1 VLPQPGPTA
10 YESPLYP
17 ILLSSSSALYRSFSK
32 SLLLKVN
39 KLFPLPVHPFNLQ
52 NEGKMTY
59 AQWQF
64 EKGADTIKFYTGKY
78 STEDM
83 FKDKTVL
90 DIGCGA
96 AGKSLYYASLGAKM
110 VHGADV
116 VERYR
121 EESKKLSIEKGL
133 EDKFEFHLC
142 DAKNLEFENETF
154 DTIIMNDSMEHVAEP
169 EEVVKECMRVLKPG
183 GRLFI
188 NFCPYHHPF
197 GAHLSDV
204 IGIPWVHLFFSE
216 KTMIDAYKDLM
227 VGIPDGEDRIKF
239 RFSKDKNGKETIS
252 YINKMTVK
260 RFNKIMKK
268 LNLKPEY
275 YAEIPLRS
283 FFSPLAKLP
292 LIKEAF
298 VKMTVAVIS
307 K

>member
-1 VLPQPGPTA
+1 M
-10 YESPLYP
+10 
-17 ILLSSSSALYRSFSK
+17 SFSK

-64 EKGADTIKFYTGKY
+64 EKGSETIKFYTNKY

-216 KTMIDAYKDLM
+216 KAMIDAYKDLM

-275 YAEIPLRS
+275 YAEIPLRN

>member
-1 VLPQPGPTA
+1 M
-10 YESPLYP
+10 
-17 ILLSSSSALYRSFSK
+17 SFSK

>member
-1 VLPQPGPTA
+1 M
-10 YESPLYP
+10 
-17 ILLSSSSALYRSFSK
+17 SFAK

-59 AQWQF
+59 AQWQY
-64 EKGADTIKFYTGKY
+64 EKGGETIKFYMNKY

-142 DAKNLEFENETF
+142 DAKKLEFEDETF

-169 EEVVKECMRVLKPG
+169 EEVVKECMRVLKPN

-216 KTMIDAYKDLM
+216 KTMIDAYKSLM
-227 VGIPDGEDRIKF
+227 VGVPDGEDRIKF
-239 RFSKDKNGKETIS
+239 RFSTDKSGKETIS

-260 RFNKIMKK
+260 RFNRIIKK
-268 LNLKPEY
+268 LNLSPEY

-283 FFSPLAKLP
+283 FFSPLAKMP
-292 LIKEAF
+292 LLKEAF

>member
-1 VLPQPGPTA
+1 M
-10 YESPLYP
+10 
-17 ILLSSSSALYRSFSK
+17 SFSK

-39 KLFPLPVHPFNLQ
+39 KLFSLPVHPFNLQ

-64 EKGADTIKFYTGKY
+64 EKGGETIKFYTEKY
-78 STEDM
+78 TTDEM

-96 AGKSLYYASLGAKM
+96 AGKSLYYASLGAKI

-116 VERYR
+116 VEKYK

-142 DAKNLEFENETF
+142 DAAKLGFDDNTF
-154 DTIIMNDSMEHVAEP
+154 DTIIMNDSMEHVSKP
-169 EEVVKECMRVLKPG
+169 EEVVNECMRVLKPSG
-183 GRLFI
+183 KLYI

-216 KTMIDAYKDLM
+216 PTMIAAYKDLM
-227 VGIPDGEDRIKF
+227 KDVPDGEDRIKF
-239 RFSKDKNGKETIS
+239 RFGKDEKGKDTIS

-260 RFNKIMKK
+260 RFKKILKK
-268 LNLKPEY
+268 LNLTPEY
-275 YAEIPLRS
+275 YKEVPLRG
-283 FFSPLAKLP
+283 FFKPLAVIP
-292 LIKEAF
+292 GIKEAF
-298 VKMTVAVIS
+298 VKMTVCVIE
-307 K
+307 KKDN

>member
-1 VLPQPGPTA
+1 M
-10 YESPLYP
+10 
-17 ILLSSSSALYRSFSK
+17 SFSK

-64 EKGADTIKFYTGKY
+64 EKGMETIKFYTGKY
-78 STEDM
+78 STDDM

-96 AGKSLYYASLGAKM
+96 AGKSLYYASLGANM

-116 VERYR
+116 VERYA

-142 DAKNLEFENETF
+142 DAKNLEFEDDTF

-204 IGIPWVHLFFSE
+204 IGIPWVHLFFTE
-216 KTMIDAYKDLM
+216 QTMIDAYKDLM
-227 VGIPDGEDRIKF
+227 ADIPDGEDRIKF
-239 RFSKDKNGKETIS
+239 RFGKDKNGKDTIA

-260 RFNKIMKK
+260 RFNRIMKK
-268 LNLKPEY
+268 LNLTPEY
-275 YAEIPLRS
+275 YAEIPLRN
-283 FFSPLAKLP
+283 FFKPLAKIP
-292 LIKEAF
+292 VIKEAF

>member
-1 VLPQPGPTA
+1 M
-10 YESPLYP
+10 
-17 ILLSSSSALYRSFSK
+17 SFSK

-142 DAKNLEFENETF
+142 DAKNLEFEIETF

>member
-1 VLPQPGPTA
+1 M
-10 YESPLYP
+10 
-17 ILLSSSSALYRSFSK
+17 SFSK

-64 EKGADTIKFYTGKY
+64 EKGSETIKFYTEKY
-78 STEDM
+78 STSDM

-133 EDKFEFHLC
+133 EDKFQFHLC
-142 DAKNLEFENETF
+142 DAKNLEFEDGTF

-227 VGIPDGEDRIKF
+227 VGIADGEDRIKF

-260 RFNKIMKK
+260 RFNNIMKK

-275 YAEIPLRS
+275 YAEIPLRN
-283 FFSPLAKLP
+283 FFGPLAKLP

>member
-1 VLPQPGPTA
+1 M
-10 YESPLYP
+10 
-17 ILLSSSSALYRSFSK
+17 SFSK
-32 SLLLKVN
+32 SLLLKIN

-64 EKGADTIKFYTGKY
+64 EKGSETIKFYTGKY

-121 EESKKLSIEKGL
+121 EESKNLSIEKGL

-142 DAKNLEFENETF
+142 DAKNLEFEDETF

-169 EEVVKECMRVLKPG
+169 EEVVKECMRVLKPN

-239 RFSKDKNGKETIS
+239 RFSKDEKGKETIS

-275 YAEIPLRS
+275 YAEIPLRN

>member
-1 VLPQPGPTA
+1 M
-10 YESPLYP
+10 
-17 ILLSSSSALYRSFSK
+17 SFSK

-64 EKGADTIKFYTGKY
+64 EKGSETIKFYTEKY
-78 STEDM
+78 SVSDM

-121 EESKKLSIEKGL
+121 EESKKLSIEKEL
-133 EDKFEFHLC
+133 EDKFQFHLC
-142 DAKNLEFENETF
+142 DAKNLEFEDGTF

-227 VGIPDGEDRIKF
+227 VGIADGEDRIKF
-239 RFSKDKNGKETIS
+239 RFSKDKKGKETIS

-275 YAEIPLRS
+275 YAEIPLRN
-283 FFSPLAKLP
+283 FFGPLAKLP

>member
-1 VLPQPGPTA
+1 M
-10 YESPLYP
+10 
-17 ILLSSSSALYRSFSK
+17 SFSK

-64 EKGADTIKFYTGKY
+64 EKGSETIKFYTEKY
-78 STEDM
+78 STSDM

-133 EDKFEFHLC
+133 EDKFQFHLC
-142 DAKNLEFENETF
+142 DAKNLEFEDGTF

-169 EEVVKECMRVLKPG
+169 EEVVKECMRVLKSG

-260 RFNKIMKK
+260 RFNNIMKK

-275 YAEIPLRS
+275 YAEIPLRN

>member
-1 VLPQPGPTA
+1 M
-10 YESPLYP
+10 
-17 ILLSSSSALYRSFSK
+17 SFSK

-52 NEGKMTY
+52 NEGRMTY

-64 EKGADTIKFYTGKY
+64 EKGSDTIKFYTGKY
-78 STEDM
+78 STDDM

-133 EDKFEFHLC
+133 EDKFQFHLC
-142 DAKNLEFENETF
+142 DAKNLEFEDDTF

-169 EEVVKECMRVLKPG
+169 EEVVKECMRVLKPD

-275 YAEIPLRS
+275 YAEIPLRN